1 MPCKILEIVSPLPV
15 AGTIAASETF
25 SWSDFVDYVHPE
37 SVFGTGSGISWEF
50 QAINQQTGQ
59 KYTAAVTGPNGSD
72 GPSGSD
78 SPIGDTWP
86 DGYYR
91 IHVVYTD
98 PNGLKHNMEKH
109 PIFWNKSIISWMSYV
124 APGSFMCGSPADEI
138 GRSSSPAET
147 QHKCTLTSG
156 FYIARTAMTCTF
168 FRALMSDTSVSES
181 NKPITSICWSMFD
194 YQGKFWKQ
202 VNSQWTS
209 FYTEDDGYAALSKP
223 TRWCFKSTGR
233 ASASDTVGSETTNG
247 VIDQLN
253 QLSAYA
259 VNGYSW
265 ILPTEA
271 QWEYACRAGV
281 NTALNSGK
289 NLVKAGEDFN
299 LGEVGW
305 YKDNANALKV
315 VAQLKPNALGLYD
328 MHGNVYEWCL
338 DYNRSYSAAAETDPV
353 GAGPVTASPYR
364 SLRGGYYGSTPSYCR
379 SAGSRSFHR
388 VSNYYA
394 YYGVR
399 PALLPQST
407 P

>member
-168 FRALMSDTSVSES
+168 FRALMTRRSQSQISRS
-181 NKPITSICWSMFD
+181 RQFAGPCSITRENSGSKSI
-194 YQGKFWKQ
+194 
-202 VNSQWTS
+202 
-209 FYTEDDGYAALSKP
+209 
-223 TRWCFKSTGR
+223 
-233 ASASDTVGSETTNG
+233 
-247 VIDQLN
+247 
-253 QLSAYA
+253 
-259 VNGYSW
+259 VNGHHF
-265 ILPTEA
+265 IRRMTAMPH
-271 QWEYACRAGV
+271 CR
-281 NTALNSGK
+281 S
-289 NLVKAGEDFN
+289 
-299 LGEVGW
+299 
-305 YKDNANALKV
+305 
-315 VAQLKPNALGLYD
+315 P
-328 MHGNVYEWCL
+328 H
-338 DYNRSYSAAAETDPV
+338 V
-353 GAGPVTASPYR
+353 GA
-364 SLRGGYYGSTPSYCR
+364 
-379 SAGSRSFHR
+379 
-388 VSNYYA
+388 SNPQA
-394 YYGVR
+394 E
-399 PALLPQST
+399 PALPILLDLRRRMALLISSISCRPM